1 MKYKYITSFLIVL
14 ILTLNMLSIIFAEQ
28 ENILTSET
36 VYENQT
42 TEKLPKLY
50 PISVYESNENG
61 IRKIIKT
68 YELSE
73 DEKPEDIP
81 CDDFEQGNLNYTLSD
96 IIKKESSSVDV
107 KEHTK
112 TVSLNTDT
120 NDVNAIVKQLAQTI
134 EYKSDDGYIG
144 ILNLDIN
151 SIKVETGGTKTDNFT
166 ISSVREYP
174 GLSSNDATLIPKTI
188 TENGKT
194 MNIAGIEWKVHTSS
208 SVDYNELPSTYTAVA
223 TYTAAGSKTVV
234 TGYSVTAEYKGSIS
248 KAIQGKTIYTA
259 IFNEKLPVNDYIEED
274 LISSENM
281 KGDDEEIKETS
292 GRFVFFVISFSV
304 LGGIVGII
312 VLFLIKKRKNN
323 NDCESVIDNEYP
335 QTSEDEE

>member
-1 MKYKYITSFLIVL
+1 MKYITSFLIILV
-14 ILTLNMLSIIFAEQ
+14 LTLNMLSDIFAEQ
-28 ENILTSET
+28 ENSLTSER
-36 VYENQT
+36 VYENKT
-42 TEKLPKLY
+42 TDKLTELY

-61 IRKIIKT
+61 TRKIIKT

-73 DEKPEDIP
+73 NEKPEDIP
-81 CDDFEQGNLNYTLSD
+81 CNDFEQGNLNYTLSD
-96 IIKKESSSVDV
+96 IIKKENSSVDV

-112 TVSLNTDT
+112 KVSLNTDT
-120 NDVNAIVKQLAQTI
+120 NDVNAIVKQLAPTI
-134 EYKSDDGYIG
+134 EYKSDDGYMG
-144 ILNLDIN
+144 ILNLDIS

-208 SVDYNELPSTYTAVA
+208 SVDYNELPSIYTAVA

-259 IFNEKLPVNDYIEED
+259 IFNEKLPVNDYIEEE
-274 LISSENM
+274 LISSENV
-281 KGDDEEIKETS
+281 KGGDKEIEEVSET
-292 GRFVFFVISFSV
+292 FIFFIISFSV
-304 LGGIVGII
+304 LGGIIAII
-312 VLFLIKKRKNN
+312 LLLLIKKRKNN
-323 NDCESVIDNEYP
+323 NYYESVIDDEYP
-335 QTSEDEE
+335 QLSENDE